1 VAKADKKPRILA
13 VDDSRVMRVAIK
25 KILGK
30 DYDVIQADHGEDA
43 WTLLINDSSIQVV
56 FTDLSMPYLDGYG
69 LLERMRNSEDEHLQ
83 DMPVIIITGKEDDD
97 NAKQQA
103 LDRGA
108 NDFISKPFESIQLI
122 ARAKAHVK
130 FRETSSKLTDV
141 SEKLERQSAVDEV
154 TGLGGQR
161 YFCKASEDT
170 LAYIRRNGGQYVLV
184 RMDIDDF
191 NALFIKNGKQIAD
204 SILKT
209 IGNHLLKQV
218 RQEDM
223 LARVGLAKFA
233 MLLRDTPLA
242 QASQQAER
250 IRQTIESVQFK
261 IGKEKLKITVSISLY
276 EPALDNKNDI
286 KQQIAQTEAYL
297 EQAIK
302 SGGNRIVSHS
312 DVEDVAPEQVNL
324 ETALKHIQHGELE
337 KLGSQTPGLFVRM
350 LPLLEYLG
358 DQLGGDV
365 KNLVDKLK
373 NTFKN

>member
-1 VAKADKKPRILA
+1 MAKADKKPRILA

-30 DYDVIQADHGEDA
+30 DYDVLLADHGEDA
-43 WTLLINDSSIQVV
+43 WTFLINDSSIQVV

-69 LLERMRNSEDEHLQ
+69 LLERMRNSDDEHLQ
-83 DMPVIIITGKEDDD
+83 DMPVIIITGKDDDD

-122 ARAKAHVK
+122 ARAKAHVI

-191 NALFIKNGKQIAD
+191 NALFIRNGKQIAD

-250 IRQTIESVQFK
+250 IRQTIESVKFK
-261 IGKEKLKITVSISLY
+261 IGKIKLKITVSISLY
-276 EPALDNKNDI
+276 EPVLDNKNDI
-286 KQQIAQTEAYL
+286 KQQIAQTEVYL
-297 EQAIK
+297 EQAIE

-358 DQLGGDV
+358 NQLGGDV
-365 KNLVDKLK
+365 KTLVDKLK

>member
-1 VAKADKKPRILA
+1 MAKADKKPRILA